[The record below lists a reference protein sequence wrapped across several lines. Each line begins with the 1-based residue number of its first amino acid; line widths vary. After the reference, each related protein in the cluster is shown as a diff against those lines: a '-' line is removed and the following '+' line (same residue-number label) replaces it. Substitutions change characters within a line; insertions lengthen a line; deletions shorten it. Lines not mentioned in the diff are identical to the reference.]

1 MRLRGR
7 NLLRRL
13 REGLLRRLAPGPR
26 ILLYH
31 RIAELS
37 SDPQLLAVPPA
48 RFAEQLIVL
57 RKRFQVL
64 PLGDLVQAVR
74 AGRASRRMAAIT
86 FDDGYADNLHEA
98 QPLLAR
104 AGLPATVYV
113 ASGTLG
119 TAREFWWDEM
129 ERLLLLPGRLPAVVR
144 LAVDGEQIAGALG
157 DVATY
162 SEGQWQELRG
172 WNVLRSDDPTPRH
185 ALYRRLCRRL
195 KSLRPC
201 DRETVLSDLR
211 TQIGAGETGR
221 ETHRALSDEELRT
234 LAARDVEIG
243 GHTVSHPTLAVLTAA
258 EQGAEIRDGNA
269 RLERIVG
276 KRITGFSYP
285 FGDRADFTAETI
297 NLLRQAGI
305 EHACANYAERFHAGS
320 DVYRLPRHVV
330 RNWSP
335 AHFSQWLAAW

>member
-1 MRLRGR
+1 MRIRGW
-7 NLLRRL
+7 NLLRRSWE
-13 REGLLRRLAPGPR
+13 RVLRRLAPGSR

-37 SDPQLLAVPPA
+37 SDPQLLAVSPA
-48 RFAEQLIVL
+48 RFAEQLTVL
-57 RKRFQVL
+57 RDGFQVL
-64 PLGDLVQAVR
+64 PLPDLVQAVL
-74 AGRASRRMAAIT
+74 AGRASRRMVAIT
-86 FDDGYADNLHEA
+86 FDDGYADSLQQA

-113 ASGTLG
+113 ASGTLN
-119 TAREFWWDEM
+119 TSREFWWDEL

-144 LAVDGEQIAGALG
+144 ASVDGEQIVGAMG
-157 DVATY
+157 DAATY

-172 WNVLRSDDPTPRH
+172 WNVTCLDDPTPRH
-185 ALYRRLCRRL
+185 ALYRGLCRRL
-195 KSLRPC
+195 KSMRPS

-221 ETHRALSDEELRT
+221 ETHRALNDAELRS
-234 LAARDVEIG
+234 LAAADVDIG
-243 GHTVSHPTLAVLTAA
+243 GHTVSHPTLAALTPA
-258 EQGAEIRDGNA
+258 EQRVEIRDGNA

-276 KRITGFSYP
+276 KPIRSFSYP
-285 FGDRADFTAETI
+285 FGSATDFTAETI
-297 NLLRQAGI
+297 TLLRHEGI
-305 EHACANYAERFHAGS
+305 KQACANYAERLHAGT

-335 AHFSQWLAAW
+335 NQFRQWLATW